1 MIKINLLPF
10 RAERKKEN
18 VRRQLSIYG
27 LTVVLLLLGM
37 VYTFLTL
44 NSRLAELTAREA
56 AFTAE
61 LARYADT
68 NRLLKEINDKIAD
81 VQSKLEVIG
90 TLEQA
95 KTGPVLLLEEIA
107 RAVPRDRLWL
117 RILSEK
123 NGILTIEGF
132 AMDNDT
138 VALFMTAL
146 EKADHIRTVDLVNT
160 RMRHLD
166 QYRLNVT
173 EFILSC
179 KTYSF
184 REPETHGAQKGA
196 QPQRAR
202 R

>member
-18 VRRQLSIYG
+18 VRRQLSVYG

-37 VYTFLTL
+37 VYTFMTL
-44 NSRLAELTAREA
+44 NSKLAELTAREA
-56 AFTAE
+56 AVTAE

-81 VQSKLEVIG
+81 VRSKLEVIKA
-90 TLEQA
+90 LEQA
-95 KTGPVLLLEEIA
+95 KTGPVLLMEEIA
-107 RAVPRDRLWL
+107 RAVPQDRLWL
-117 RILSEK
+117 RILAEK
-123 NGILTIEGF
+123 DGILTIGGS

-173 EFILSC
+173 EFLLEC

-184 REPETHGAQKGA
+184 REPEPQNAQKGA

>member
-18 VRRQLSIYG
+18 VRRQLSVYG
-27 LTVVLLLLGM
+27 LTVVLLMLGM
-37 VYTFLTL
+37 VYTFMTM
-44 NSRLAELTAREA
+44 NSKLAELTAREA
-56 AFTAE
+56 AVTAE

-81 VQSKLEVIG
+81 VRSKLEVIG
-90 TLEQA
+90 SLEQA
-95 KTGPVLLLEEIA
+95 KTGPVLLMEEIA
-107 RAVPRDRLWL
+107 RAVPKDRLWL
-117 RILSEK
+117 RILAEK
-123 NGILTIEGF
+123 DGILTIGGS

-173 EFILSC
+173 EFLLEC

-184 REPETHGAQKGA
+184 REPEPQNAQKGA